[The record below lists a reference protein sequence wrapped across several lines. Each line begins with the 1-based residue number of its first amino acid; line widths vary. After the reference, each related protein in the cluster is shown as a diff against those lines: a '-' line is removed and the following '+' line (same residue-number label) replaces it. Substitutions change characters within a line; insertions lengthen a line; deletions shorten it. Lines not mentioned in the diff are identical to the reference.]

1 MLDIDDLDKCELHL
15 HLEGSLRPGTM
26 QALAAAHGLE
36 LDPVELAADYRFR
49 DFPHFIEL
57 FVRGLRLLRRTEDFV
72 LITEA
77 LAAELV
83 AQNVRYAEVTTT
95 YFAHRSHGI
104 PDADYTAGLDEGRR
118 RAARLGLEIGWIV
131 DIPREVE
138 PPDSQVTADF
148 ILGPSAPEGVVAIGC
163 GGNEADYP
171 PELFEQS
178 FARVRAAGLGAVIH
192 AGEVAGPASVWSA
205 LTAGQATRI
214 GHGVRSIED
223 PALVAE
229 LAARGMV
236 LEVCPT
242 SNVLL
247 GVVPSL
253 AQHPIGALIDA
264 GVQVTVNTDDPG
276 YFGTTLT
283 GELQTVADLLGWTRA
298 DVAAAQIRAFE
309 ASSMAPERRAPI
321 VARLR
326 AEGCADPTT

>member
-1 MLDIDDLDKCELHL
+1 MFEDLDKCELHL
-15 HLEGSLRPGTM
+15 HLEGSLRPDTM
-26 QALAAAHGLE
+26 QALAAAHGLD
-36 LDPVELAADYRFR
+36 LDPVELAADYQFR

-77 LAAELV
+77 LARELA

-104 PDADYTAGLDEGRR
+104 PDEDYAAGLDEGRR
-118 RAARLGLEIGWIV
+118 RAQELGLEIGWIV

-138 PPDSQVTADF
+138 PPDSQITADF
-148 ILGPSAPEGVVAIGC
+148 ILGPKAPEGIVAIGC

-171 PELFEQS
+171 PELFDAS

-192 AGEVAGPASVWSA
+192 AGEVAGPASVRAA
-205 LTAGQATRI
+205 LKHATRI
-214 GHGVRSIED
+214 GHGVRAIED

-229 LAARGMV
+229 LAESGMV

-253 AQHPIGALIDA
+253 EQHPIGALIDA
-264 GVQVTVNTDDPG
+264 GVQVTINTDDPG

-283 GELQTVADLLGWTRA
+283 GELQTVAELLGWTRA
-298 DVAAAQIRAFE
+298 DVAASQIRAFE

-326 AEGCADPTT
+326 AATFES